1 MRKNKSLMYLLVVAV
16 VVFIAGCSTSV
27 KRDSLEVEKALIG
40 HWVNTGATLDYYF
53 SDTALIKVE
62 KGGSTTNMTY
72 TIVETNKTENTIT
85 IQVNNPASGT
95 GTILD
100 EDTKVIKFS
109 ADRKTMTETV
119 NVLGVKISE
128 VNFSY
133 VDSKTSPK

>member
-1 MRKNKSLMYLLVVAV
+1 MRRNKGLMYLLVVAV
-16 VVFIAGCSTSV
+16 VVFIAGCSVSV
-27 KRDSLEVEKALIG
+27 KRDSLKVEKALAG
-40 HWVNTGATLDYYF
+40 HWVNTEGTLDYYF

-62 KGGSTTNMTY
+62 KGGSTTNITY
-72 TIVETNKTENTIT
+72 TIVETNNTENTIT
-85 IQVNNPASGT
+85 IKVDNPAGT
-95 GTILD
+95 VLD

-133 VDSKTSPK
+133 VDSKTKPQ

>member
-1 MRKNKSLMYLLVVAV
+1 MRRNKSLMYLLVVAV
-16 VVFIAGCSTSV
+16 VVFIAGCSVSV
-27 KRDSLEVEKALIG
+27 KRDSLKVEKALIG
-40 HWVNTGATLDYYF
+40 HWVNTEGNLDYYF

-72 TIVETNKTENTIT
+72 TIVETNNTENTLT
-85 IQVNNPASGT
+85 IKVDNPAGT
-95 GTILD
+95 VLD
-100 EDTKVIKFS
+100 EDTKVMKFS

-133 VDSKTSPK
+133 VDSKTKPQ

>member
-1 MRKNKSLMYLLVVAV
+1 MRRNKSLMYLLVVAV
-16 VVFIAGCSTSV
+16 VVFISGCSVSV

-85 IQVNNPASGT
+85 IQVDNPAGT
-95 GTILD
+95 VLD

-133 VDSKTSPK
+133 VDSKTKP

>member
-95 GTILD
+95 GTVLD
-100 EDTKVIKFS
+100 
-109 ADRKTMTETV
+109 
-119 NVLGVKISE
+119 
-128 VNFSY
+128 
-133 VDSKTSPK
+133 